1 MGAHTTPV
9 RRHNHVS
16 IETGDDA
23 GASIGVLVEDPVDES
38 AEPVHLDVS
47 FKEHVALS
55 PSPYE
60 RLLGD
65 ALVGDATLFPPQT
78 VVEELWRIVQPLLER
93 SAATRVVRPR
103 VLGSRGRSADRA
115 VRWWRSPAA
124 QASARSATH

>member
-16 IETGDDA
+16 IEDRRRRRGEHRRA
-23 GASIGVLVEDPVDES
+23 GQGSVDES

-78 VVEELWRIVQPLLER
+78 VVEELWRIVQPLLDDPPPLESYAR
-93 SAATRVVRPR
+93 
-103 VLGSRGRSADRA
+103 GSWG
-115 VRWWRSPAA
+115 PAA
-124 QASARSATH
+124 AVG